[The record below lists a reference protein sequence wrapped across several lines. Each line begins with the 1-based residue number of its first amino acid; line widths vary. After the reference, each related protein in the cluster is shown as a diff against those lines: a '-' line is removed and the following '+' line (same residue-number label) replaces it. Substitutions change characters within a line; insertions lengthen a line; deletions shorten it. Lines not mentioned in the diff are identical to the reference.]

1 MNRIKNKSDERSS
14 LRSRIADRGSM
25 FFGAIRDRLLAWRH
39 AVVRLLITDV
49 WDVELT
55 TLPALKRRLVR
66 AVRILI
72 LVGKGFKE
80 DECGLHA
87 SSLTFMTLLSI
98 VPVLALGISVVR
110 TVSYDTSMREKTKD
124 FVRSLVVDMPALGP
138 RAGTNKT
145 ENASVLSDEKSVLPS
160 EDNAGT
166 ELSVDAASA
175 VSLIDIEP
183 ITLSK
188 VESLIDTGFDHVEQL
203 NFGALGGIGLIFLVW
218 AVITVLGDV
227 EAAFNRVWGV
237 VENRSLA
244 RKFADYLSV
253 LVISPLLIFAASSL
267 PIVGVIEEKMHA
279 ADRMFFLSS
288 MAGVP
293 VIKVVWVLFLLTLAF
308 TFMLRFMPNM
318 KVNMKPGFAGG
329 FVAAVGFV
337 AWLKICLS
345 LQIGVAKYSAFFGS
359 FATVPII
366 LSWVFVSW
374 AILLFGA
381 EVSYAV
387 QNVDAYRMEAGW
399 RNASRKSKILLAAAL
414 MREASASLARNNG
427 LLDLHAFNHRHRVS
441 ARLVREVAHELAR
454 CGLIVETAADS
465 DIYALRCNPD
475 ALKLGEL
482 VELMLDFGVG
492 PESLGLSK
500 LKTSPVVQQHLTE
513 GFKQSLEVDIHTL
526 PNNDSA
532 EVSKHGTA

>member
-1 MNRIKNKSDERSS
+1 MKSKGDQRSS
-14 LRSRIADRGSM
+14 FRSRMIDHGAL
-25 FFGAIRDRLLAWRH
+25 FFGAVRARLQAWHR
-39 AVVRLLITDV
+39 ATVRLLITDI

-55 TLPALKRRLVR
+55 TLPSIKQRLVR
-66 AVRILI
+66 AVRIVS

-124 FVRSLVVDMPALGP
+124 FVRSLVIDIPALSLRGS
-138 RAGTNKT
+138 TNKV
-145 ENASVLSDEKSVLPS
+145 ENVSTPSDETFAIVS
-160 EDNAGT
+160 EDDPGMRPSVELADGAGQA
-166 ELSVDAASA
+166 DAS
-175 VSLIDIEP
+175 P

-188 VESLIDTGFDHVEQL
+188 IESLIDTGFDRVEQL
-203 NFGALGGIGLIFLVW
+203 NFGALGGIGLIFLIW

-253 LVISPLLIFAASSL
+253 LIISPLLIFAASSL
-267 PIVGVIEEKMHA
+267 PIMGVLEAKMSA
-279 ADRMFFLSS
+279 ADSVFFLSA

-308 TFMLRFMPNM
+308 TFTLRFTPNT
-318 KVNMKPGFAGG
+318 KVNLKPGFVGG
-329 FVAAVGFV
+329 FVVAVGFV
-337 AWLKICLS
+337 IWLKICLS
-345 LQIGVAKYSAFFGS
+345 LQIGVAKYSTFFGS

-374 AILLFGA
+374 QLLLFGA

-387 QNVDAYRMEAGW
+387 QNVDSYRMEQGW
-399 RNASRKSKILLAAAL
+399 RSASRKSKILLAAAL
-414 MREASASLARNNG
+414 IREASASLARSNG

-441 ARLVREVAHELAR
+441 ARLVREVAHELAT
-454 CGLIVETAADS
+454 CGLIVETAVDS
-465 DIYALRCNPD
+465 NVYALRCNPD
-475 ALKLGEL
+475 ALELGQL
-482 VELMLDFGVG
+482 VALMLDFGVG
-492 PESLGLSK
+492 PEGLGLGK
-500 LKTSPVVQQHLTE
+500 LKTSPIVERHLAE
-513 GFKQSLEVDIHTL
+513 GLKQSLGVEIRTFPD
-526 PNNDSA
+526 NSSA
-532 EVSKHGTA
+532 GGE

>member
-1 MNRIKNKSDERSS
+1 MKKKSDGHSS
-14 LRSRIADRGSM
+14 FRTRLINRGAL
-25 FFGAIRDRLLAWRH
+25 FFDAVRDRLAAWH
-39 AVVRLLITDV
+39 QAMVRLLITDI

-55 TLPALKRRLVR
+55 TLPSIKQRLVR
-66 AVRILI
+66 AVRIVS

-124 FVRSLVVDMPALGP
+124 FVRSLVIDIPALSSLGN
-138 RAGTNKT
+138 TNKVQKVSVT
-145 ENASVLSDEKSVLPS
+145 ADEAVVIFSENDAETSPSV
-160 EDNAGT
+160 
-166 ELSVDAASA
+166 ELADAAA
-175 VSLIDIEP
+175 PVDVKP

-188 VESLIDTGFDHVEQL
+188 IESLIDTGFDRVEQL
-203 NFGALGGIGLIFLVW
+203 NFGALGGIGLIFLIW

-253 LVISPLLIFAASSL
+253 LIISPLLIFAASSL
-267 PIVGVIEEKMHA
+267 PIMGVLEAKMNA
-279 ADRMFFLSS
+279 ADSVFFLSA

-308 TFMLRFMPNM
+308 TFTLRFTPNT
-318 KVNMKPGFAGG
+318 KVNLKPGLAGG

-337 AWLKICLS
+337 VWLKICLS
-345 LQIGVAKYSAFFGS
+345 LQIGVAKYSTFFGS

-374 AILLFGA
+374 EILLFGA

-387 QNVDAYRMEAGW
+387 QNVDSYRMEEGW
-399 RNASRKSKILLAAAL
+399 RSASRKSKILLAAAL
-414 MREASASLARNNG
+414 MREASASLARSHG
-427 LLDLHAFNHRHRVS
+427 LLDLHAFNHQHRVS
-441 ARLVREVAHELAR
+441 ARLVREVAHELAT

-465 DIYALRCNPD
+465 DVYALRCNPD
-475 ALKLGEL
+475 ALQLGQL

-492 PESLGLSK
+492 SEALGLGKLETSPIVERHLAEGLKESLGIK
-500 LKTSPVVQQHLTE
+500 
-513 GFKQSLEVDIHTL
+513 IHAL
-526 PNNDSA
+526 PDNGSSGG
-532 EVSKHGTA
+532 E

>member
-1 MNRIKNKSDERSS
+1 MNNKKNQIGSF
-14 LRSRIADRGSM
+14 RSRFSAGVSLCFTVLRNR
-25 FFGAIRDRLLAWRH
+25 FLAWH
-39 AVVRLLITDV
+39 QAVVRLMTTDL
-49 WDVELT
+49 WDVEIT
-55 TLPALKRRLVR
+55 TLPALKQRLVR
-66 AVRILI
+66 AVRIVT

-110 TVSYDTSMREKTKD
+110 TVSYDSSMREKTKE
-124 FVRSLVVDMPALGP
+124 FVRSLVIDIPSIGA
-138 RAGTNKT
+138 RATTNKVSEAAVVVDVT
-145 ENASVLSDEKSVLPS
+145 GAVATVNGNEVEGVLDDQTDEQMDKSPLVEVKPM
-160 EDNAGT
+160 
-166 ELSVDAASA
+166 
-175 VSLIDIEP
+175 
-183 ITLSK
+183 TLSK
-188 VESLIDTGFDHVEQL
+188 IESLIDTGFDRVEQL
-203 NFGALGGIGLIFLVW
+203 NFGALGGIGLIFLIW

-253 LVISPLLIFAASSL
+253 LIISPLLIFAASSL
-267 PIVGVIEEKMHA
+267 PIMGVIEAKMSE
-279 ADRMFFLSS
+279 ADSVFFLSA

-293 VIKVVWVLFLLTLAF
+293 VIKVIWMIFLLTLAF
-308 TFMLRFMPNM
+308 TFTLRFTPNT
-318 KVNMKPGFAGG
+318 KVNLKPGLVGG

-337 AWLKICLS
+337 VWLKICLS
-345 LQIGVAKYSAFFGS
+345 LQIGVAKYSTFFGS

-374 AILLFGA
+374 EILLFGA

-387 QNVDAYRMEAGW
+387 QNVDSYRMEEGW
-399 RNASRKSKILLAAAL
+399 RNASRKSKILLASAL
-414 MREASASLARNNG
+414 MREASASLARKNG

-465 DIYALRCNPD
+465 DVYALRCNPD
-475 ALKLGEL
+475 ALTLGRL
-482 VELMLDFGVG
+482 TALMIDFGIG
-492 PESLGLSK
+492 PEGLGLMR
-500 LKTSPVVQQHLTE
+500 LKTSSVVEQKLAE
-513 GFKQSLEVDIHTL
+513 GLEQGLAIPIHTL
-526 PNNDSA
+526 PDNDDA
-532 EVSKHGTA
+532 GGE